1 MYAIG
6 SSAALLEV
14 WLAPILKTPHSW
26 KPFQLLFLKQHLRT
40 RSSEKTLDSAHFQD
54 MVYSTLEKQSIYLS
68 SLAESVQEDVAFLGL
83 SQARY
88 LQVGCLCN
96 SQKSLVAPDQSVVQA
111 QRFLQ
116 IQLSDSAA
124 TEGINTSIVCFS
136 QRTEELLKFA
146 SHVSQPYC
154 VFTCRG
160 LGYISDPCK

>member
-14 WLAPILKTPHSW
+14 WLAPILMTPPSW
-26 KPFQLLFLKQHLRT
+26 KPFQLLFLTQHLRT
-40 RSSEKTLDSAHFQD
+40 RSSEKTLGSAHFQD
-54 MVYSTLEKQSIYLS
+54 MVYSTLEKPSIYLF
-68 SLAESVQEDVAFLGL
+68 SLAEIIQEDVAFLGL

-96 SQKSLVAPDQSVVQA
+96 SQKSLVAPDQRVVQI
-111 QRFLQ
+111 QRRVQ
-116 IQLSDSAA
+116 KQLSDSAV
-124 TEGINTSIVCFS
+124 TDSINTSIVCFS

-154 VFTCRG
+154 GSTYRG
-160 LGYISDPCK
+160 LGYISSPCK